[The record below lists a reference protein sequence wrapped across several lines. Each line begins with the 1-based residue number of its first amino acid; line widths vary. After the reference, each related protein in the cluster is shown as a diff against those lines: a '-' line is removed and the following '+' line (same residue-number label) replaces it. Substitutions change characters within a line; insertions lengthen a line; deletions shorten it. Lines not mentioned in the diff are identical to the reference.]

1 MFSKKTAL
9 FLILAGI
16 VLALDLGSK
25 ACVFSWLDQPFD
37 RHEVID
43 GVFEIIHHTNT
54 GGMWGVG
61 QEWNPWIL
69 KVVRMA
75 AVLVIFVILKQTPAS
90 DRWSVAALG
99 LVLGG
104 AAGNIY
110 DSWVHEAVRDF
121 LKFDFGFWIFDPF
134 PTFNIADSAI
144 CVGVALLALRMVFCS
159 PPQAKSNRNASAG
172 EAGS

>member
-16 VLALDLGSK
+16 ILALDLGTK
-25 ACVFSWLDQPFD
+25 EYVFSRLDQPFD
-37 RHEVID
+37 RYEVID

-69 KVVRMA
+69 RIVRMA
-75 AVLVIFVILKQTPAS
+75 AVLVIFVILKQTPAA

-99 LVLGG
+99 FVLGG

-134 PTFNIADSAI
+134 PTFNVADSAI
-144 CVGVALLALRMVFCS
+144 CVGVALLALRMIFFT
-159 PPQAKSNRNASAG
+159 PPQAKSAGSASVG
-172 EAGS
+172 EARN